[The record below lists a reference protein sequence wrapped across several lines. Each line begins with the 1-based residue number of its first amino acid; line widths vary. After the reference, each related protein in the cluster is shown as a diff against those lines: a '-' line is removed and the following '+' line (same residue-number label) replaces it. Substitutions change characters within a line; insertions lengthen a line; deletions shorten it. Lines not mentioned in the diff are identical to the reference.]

1 LIDSGSVLYGLTRK
15 NKSLVSFKG
24 TGKITIYEKKKK
36 GITAQ
41 IAWIGETPDRLRI
54 FMRDFTGQ
62 SLISFAVDGKYLYLF
77 LHYQDKFYKK
87 RSKYFSF
94 NRFIHLPVKVI
105 DMVTV
110 LSGGVPLGVYE
121 STRLF
126 KLKKG
131 YILILFKNGEPTCKL
146 YLDEDKKNIRKIEI
160 FNMSGS
166 LAYRTVFGNFKDID
180 GYTIPFRMNF
190 SDDKGSGFKL
200 DINRYWANVPVSPSM
215 FVLSKPDKE

>member
-1 LIDSGSVLYGLTRK
+1 
-15 NKSLVSFKG
+15 
-24 TGKITIYEKKKK
+24 
-36 GITAQ
+36 
-41 IAWIGETPDRLRI
+41 
-54 FMRDFTGQ
+54 
-62 SLISFAVDGKYLYLF
+62 
-77 LHYQDKFYKK
+77 
-87 RSKYFSF
+87 
-94 NRFIHLPVKVI
+94 
-105 DMVTV
+105 MVTV